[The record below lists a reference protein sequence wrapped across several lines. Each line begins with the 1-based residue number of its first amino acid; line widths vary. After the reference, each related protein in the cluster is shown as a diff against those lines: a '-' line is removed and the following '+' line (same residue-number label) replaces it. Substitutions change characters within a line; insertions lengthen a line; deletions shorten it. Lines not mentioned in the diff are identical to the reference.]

1 MTKQN
6 NKNSLDKR
14 IVVAWIVLIILI
26 ITVISLTY
34 LKFWGPNVNIKE
46 QPINSMKENNNV
58 ENDSKD
64 KSLSSLA
71 ANFNSSF
78 IVNDYKKENVEIS
91 ATLSKDD
98 FVVNQTDNS
107 KSYNKKFVCK
117 YNGGILTSD
126 ISLEDASYFDI
137 VYRIIIYANQVIAS
151 PNVSVDN
158 IISGVLNGTD
168 TYSGLSK
175 EVTGNNV
182 TYSIDLLG
190 IVGDQKGCGYMPTAH
205 IESNLGDIASI
216 VIMPGDPKRASYIAK
231 NYLNDVVKVNDVRG
245 ITAYTGLYKNK
256 KVTVFP
262 SGMGIPSMGIYSY
275 ELFKFYNVDTIIRIG
290 TMGSYV
296 DSLDVGD
303 LVLTNR
309 SYSDSSFAL
318 VQSNYDKNYL
328 DANIEINKIIED
340 TAKKNNIIL
349 KNGDIYTSDV
359 FYADTNYEALRDKY
373 NVVGVE
379 METFGLLQEA
389 RITGKKA
396 TAIFTISNSFVN
408 NRELSSSE
416 REKNLDKMITLALE
430 TSLNL

>member
-1 MTKQN
+1 
-6 NKNSLDKR
+6 
-14 IVVAWIVLIILI
+14 
-26 ITVISLTY
+26 
-34 LKFWGPNVNIKE
+34 
-46 QPINSMKENNNV
+46 
-58 ENDSKD
+58 
-64 KSLSSLA
+64 
-71 ANFNSSF
+71 
-78 IVNDYKKENVEIS
+78 
-91 ATLSKDD
+91 
-98 FVVNQTDNS
+98 
-107 KSYNKKFVCK
+107 
-117 YNGGILTSD
+117 
-126 ISLEDASYFDI
+126 
-137 VYRIIIYANQVIAS
+137 
-151 PNVSVDN
+151 
-158 IISGVLNGTD
+158 
-168 TYSGLSK
+168 
-175 EVTGNNV
+175 
-182 TYSIDLLG
+182 
-190 IVGDQKGCGYMPTAH
+190 MPTAH

-359 FYADTNYEALRDKY
+359 FYADTDYEALRDKY

>member
-1 MTKQN
+1 
-6 NKNSLDKR
+6 
-14 IVVAWIVLIILI
+14 
-26 ITVISLTY
+26 
-34 LKFWGPNVNIKE
+34 
-46 QPINSMKENNNV
+46 
-58 ENDSKD
+58 
-64 KSLSSLA
+64 
-71 ANFNSSF
+71 
-78 IVNDYKKENVEIS
+78 
-91 ATLSKDD
+91 
-98 FVVNQTDNS
+98 
-107 KSYNKKFVCK
+107 
-117 YNGGILTSD
+117 
-126 ISLEDASYFDI
+126 
-137 VYRIIIYANQVIAS
+137 
-151 PNVSVDN
+151 
-158 IISGVLNGTD
+158 
-168 TYSGLSK
+168 
-175 EVTGNNV
+175 
-182 TYSIDLLG
+182 
-190 IVGDQKGCGYMPTAH
+190 MPTAH
-205 IESNLGDIASI
+205 IESNLGDIASS
-216 VIMPGDPKRASYIAK
+216 VIMPGDPRRASYIAK

-359 FYADTNYEALRDKY
+359 FYADTDYEALRDKY

>member
-1 MTKQN
+1 
-6 NKNSLDKR
+6 
-14 IVVAWIVLIILI
+14 
-26 ITVISLTY
+26 
-34 LKFWGPNVNIKE
+34 
-46 QPINSMKENNNV
+46 
-58 ENDSKD
+58 
-64 KSLSSLA
+64 
-71 ANFNSSF
+71 
-78 IVNDYKKENVEIS
+78 
-91 ATLSKDD
+91 
-98 FVVNQTDNS
+98 
-107 KSYNKKFVCK
+107 
-117 YNGGILTSD
+117 
-126 ISLEDASYFDI
+126 
-137 VYRIIIYANQVIAS
+137 
-151 PNVSVDN
+151 
-158 IISGVLNGTD
+158 
-168 TYSGLSK
+168 
-175 EVTGNNV
+175 
-182 TYSIDLLG
+182 
-190 IVGDQKGCGYMPTAH
+190 MPTAH

-216 VIMPGDPKRASYIAK
+216 VIMPGDPRRASYIAK

-359 FYADTNYEALRDKY
+359 FYADTDYEALRDKY

>member
-1 MTKQN
+1 
-6 NKNSLDKR
+6 
-14 IVVAWIVLIILI
+14 
-26 ITVISLTY
+26 
-34 LKFWGPNVNIKE
+34 
-46 QPINSMKENNNV
+46 
-58 ENDSKD
+58 
-64 KSLSSLA
+64 
-71 ANFNSSF
+71 
-78 IVNDYKKENVEIS
+78 
-91 ATLSKDD
+91 
-98 FVVNQTDNS
+98 
-107 KSYNKKFVCK
+107 
-117 YNGGILTSD
+117 
-126 ISLEDASYFDI
+126 
-137 VYRIIIYANQVIAS
+137 
-151 PNVSVDN
+151 
-158 IISGVLNGTD
+158 
-168 TYSGLSK
+168 
-175 EVTGNNV
+175 
-182 TYSIDLLG
+182 
-190 IVGDQKGCGYMPTAH
+190 MPTAH
-205 IESNLGDIASI
+205 IESNLGDIAPI

-231 NYLNDVVKVNDVRG
+231 NYLNDFVKVNDVRG

-340 TAKKNNIIL
+340 TAKKSNITL

-359 FYADTNYEALRDKY
+359 FYVDTDYKALRDKY

>member
-1 MTKQN
+1 
-6 NKNSLDKR
+6 
-14 IVVAWIVLIILI
+14 
-26 ITVISLTY
+26 
-34 LKFWGPNVNIKE
+34 
-46 QPINSMKENNNV
+46 
-58 ENDSKD
+58 
-64 KSLSSLA
+64 
-71 ANFNSSF
+71 
-78 IVNDYKKENVEIS
+78 
-91 ATLSKDD
+91 
-98 FVVNQTDNS
+98 
-107 KSYNKKFVCK
+107 
-117 YNGGILTSD
+117 
-126 ISLEDASYFDI
+126 
-137 VYRIIIYANQVIAS
+137 
-151 PNVSVDN
+151 
-158 IISGVLNGTD
+158 
-168 TYSGLSK
+168 
-175 EVTGNNV
+175 
-182 TYSIDLLG
+182 
-190 IVGDQKGCGYMPTAH
+190 MPTAH

-216 VIMPGDPKRASYIAK
+216 VIMPGDPRRASYIAK

-256 KVTVFP
+256 RVTVFP

-408 NRELSSSE
+408 NRELSSEE

>member
-1 MTKQN
+1 
-6 NKNSLDKR
+6 
-14 IVVAWIVLIILI
+14 
-26 ITVISLTY
+26 
-34 LKFWGPNVNIKE
+34 
-46 QPINSMKENNNV
+46 
-58 ENDSKD
+58 
-64 KSLSSLA
+64 
-71 ANFNSSF
+71 
-78 IVNDYKKENVEIS
+78 
-91 ATLSKDD
+91 
-98 FVVNQTDNS
+98 
-107 KSYNKKFVCK
+107 
-117 YNGGILTSD
+117 
-126 ISLEDASYFDI
+126 
-137 VYRIIIYANQVIAS
+137 
-151 PNVSVDN
+151 
-158 IISGVLNGTD
+158 
-168 TYSGLSK
+168 
-175 EVTGNNV
+175 
-182 TYSIDLLG
+182 
-190 IVGDQKGCGYMPTAH
+190 MPTAH

-216 VIMPGDPKRASYIAK
+216 VIMPGDPRRASYIAK

>member
-1 MTKQN
+1 
-6 NKNSLDKR
+6 
-14 IVVAWIVLIILI
+14 
-26 ITVISLTY
+26 
-34 LKFWGPNVNIKE
+34 
-46 QPINSMKENNNV
+46 
-58 ENDSKD
+58 
-64 KSLSSLA
+64 
-71 ANFNSSF
+71 
-78 IVNDYKKENVEIS
+78 
-91 ATLSKDD
+91 
-98 FVVNQTDNS
+98 
-107 KSYNKKFVCK
+107 
-117 YNGGILTSD
+117 
-126 ISLEDASYFDI
+126 
-137 VYRIIIYANQVIAS
+137 
-151 PNVSVDN
+151 
-158 IISGVLNGTD
+158 
-168 TYSGLSK
+168 
-175 EVTGNNV
+175 
-182 TYSIDLLG
+182 
-190 IVGDQKGCGYMPTAH
+190 MPTAH

-216 VIMPGDPKRASYIAK
+216 VIMPGDPRRASYIAK

-256 KVTVFP
+256 RVTVFP

-359 FYADTNYEALRDKY
+359 FYADTDYEALRDKY

-408 NRELSSSE
+408 NRELSSEE

>member
-1 MTKQN
+1 
-6 NKNSLDKR
+6 
-14 IVVAWIVLIILI
+14 
-26 ITVISLTY
+26 
-34 LKFWGPNVNIKE
+34 
-46 QPINSMKENNNV
+46 
-58 ENDSKD
+58 
-64 KSLSSLA
+64 
-71 ANFNSSF
+71 
-78 IVNDYKKENVEIS
+78 
-91 ATLSKDD
+91 
-98 FVVNQTDNS
+98 
-107 KSYNKKFVCK
+107 
-117 YNGGILTSD
+117 
-126 ISLEDASYFDI
+126 
-137 VYRIIIYANQVIAS
+137 
-151 PNVSVDN
+151 
-158 IISGVLNGTD
+158 
-168 TYSGLSK
+168 
-175 EVTGNNV
+175 
-182 TYSIDLLG
+182 
-190 IVGDQKGCGYMPTAH
+190 MPTAH

-256 KVTVFP
+256 RVTVFP

-408 NRELSSSE
+408 NRELSSEE

>member
-1 MTKQN
+1 
-6 NKNSLDKR
+6 
-14 IVVAWIVLIILI
+14 
-26 ITVISLTY
+26 
-34 LKFWGPNVNIKE
+34 
-46 QPINSMKENNNV
+46 
-58 ENDSKD
+58 
-64 KSLSSLA
+64 
-71 ANFNSSF
+71 
-78 IVNDYKKENVEIS
+78 
-91 ATLSKDD
+91 
-98 FVVNQTDNS
+98 
-107 KSYNKKFVCK
+107 
-117 YNGGILTSD
+117 
-126 ISLEDASYFDI
+126 
-137 VYRIIIYANQVIAS
+137 
-151 PNVSVDN
+151 
-158 IISGVLNGTD
+158 
-168 TYSGLSK
+168 
-175 EVTGNNV
+175 
-182 TYSIDLLG
+182 
-190 IVGDQKGCGYMPTAH
+190 MPTAH

-216 VIMPGDPKRASYIAK
+216 VIIPGDPKRDSYIAK

-359 FYADTNYEALRDKY
+359 FYADTNYEALREKY

-408 NRELSSSE
+408 NRELSSEE